1 MRQKLLK
8 LPSEQRLLQKKN
20 HQLRPL
26 NTFVTLLLNLLI
38 KRYPRSKLNLQ
49 LQLILKESRLFK
61 NFLKL
66 PRKLQFLRINS
77 FMPHQLKENPSK
89 LSLQLLKQS
98 QLRLKL
104 LLKSMV
110 LELKPIKLKY
120 LRPKSLQSK
129 KLLNLSLIQRERLH

>member
-1 MRQKLLK
+1 MHQKLLK